1 MAGGLK
7 RGAGYV
13 NAKATWFEGTILH
26 NVIRSAILASAMIG
40 MAAQA
45 GPACFSK
52 NELGAAHLRVL
63 LQQFNVAA
71 LSCQTAD
78 PNDPTFA
85 QHYNKFVLRFGPQL
99 SKNSEV
105 LKHHFAADHGG
116 LDRWITSIANDAGM
130 AVINQPNFCQMAWD
144 RLADM
149 IALEPAD
156 MESYADKTGVAA
168 NFVTECRAS
177 TVQAAAQKKT
187 PSR

>member
-1 MAGGLK
+1 MH
-7 RGAGYV
+7 
-13 NAKATWFEGTILH
+13 TI
-26 NVIRSAILASAMIG
+26 IRSAVLAAAMIG
-40 MAAQA
+40 TAAQA
-45 GPACFSK
+45 GNACFSK
-52 NELGAAHLRVL
+52 NEMEAAHLRVL

-105 LKHHFAADHGG
+105 LKRHFAADHGG

-130 AVINQPNFCQMAWD
+130 AVIKQPNFCQTAWD

-149 IALEPAD
+149 NVLEPAD
-156 MESYADKTGVAA
+156 MESYANKTGVAA
-168 NFVTECRAS
+168 DFTSACREP
-177 TVQAAAQKKT
+177 TVQAATAQKKT